1 MFDITIIAIG
11 KLKEKYFQAAFSE
24 YAKRLRPYAR
34 LKIVELPAAPFSKL
48 SQAKAK
54 EAEGQRIINFLESK
68 NKGASCPAVYLLAE
82 RGKSF
87 DSQSLASWL
96 DKNQPLT
103 LIIGGALGF
112 SPMLYEKYPQISL
125 SPLTFPHELARVV
138 LLEQLY
144 RAATIIN
151 NKEYNY

>member
-1 MFDITIIAIG
+1 MLDITIIAIG

-34 LKIVELPAAPFSKL
+34 LKIVELPAVPFSKL
-48 SQAKAK
+48 NQAKAK
-54 EAEGQRIINFLESK
+54 EVEGQRIIDFLESK
-68 NKGASCPAVYLLAE
+68 NKETGRPAICLLAE

-87 DSQSLASWL
+87 DSQSLAAWF
-96 DKNQPLT
+96 DKNQSLI

-112 SPMLYEKYPQISL
+112 SPTLYEKYPQISL

-144 RAATIIN
+144 RATTIIN